1 MDTQP
6 TREKNQIKM
15 ERTMRLV
22 NILRYDLFF
31 EVYRHLH
38 HVVSSLGC
46 MGWAFQGFIT
56 EECHPILDTLTS
68 QSTSKLDNLCVHRT
82 ESERLGWSQKP
93 NTKKNTQKK
102 QNPKNPKNR
111 IRAFLSLPIKRQPS
125 RSNFILRISFIPG
138 DRTYFFFFFWQAS
151 RVFITGLLQGGET
164 SPRQNISFKG

>member
-1 MDTQP
+1 
-6 TREKNQIKM
+6 
-15 ERTMRLV
+15 MRLV

-138 DRTYFFFFFWQAS
+138 DRTYFFFFFGKQAES
-151 RVFITGLLQGGET
+151 LLQDCC
-164 SPRQNISFKG
+164 KGVRRAPDRTYLLRDNMPTLSSVLLAYKPW

>member
-138 DRTYFFFFFWQAS
+138 DRTYFFFFLAS
-151 RVFITGLLQGGET
+151 KQSLYYRTAARGWDEPPTEHIF
-164 SPRQNISFKG
+164 